1 MKIHHNLSQIDI
13 HGVLRSSCSNCTE
26 CPQFVSIPGHVLCA
40 YCGCPPAKHGKAD
53 SGCVLVLGSGLG
65 TSGLAPP
72 VAPGE
77 MKRGRDGDMNAE
89 SMEEEE
95 HLVQETPEQVLMFQ
109 QDKVLLTEGG
119 EPMLVKKQTP
129 VKILPVR
136 IKNWNDERKLQLLKL
151 YIIQANDPRARD
163 TGGPSSRRVVRA
175 QLEPIYAKESVVI
188 DGEQVRLDVMNYD
201 NLTRILACNGL
212 TKQERGRGLVHIID
226 EFLARQEDNQ
236 VNLRERVD
244 EVMEFAMK
252 YCRDK

>member
-1 MKIHHNLSQIDI
+1 M
-13 HGVLRSSCSNCTE
+13 
-26 CPQFVSIPGHVLCA
+26 
-40 YCGCPPAKHGKAD
+40 
-53 SGCVLVLGSGLG
+53 G

-252 YCRDK
+252 YCLTDEMKMIKSRLAHEKYQDLIGMQGP